1 MSDISPILLQNQDDT
16 YPTLPS
22 TVPDSQVPVNA
33 VQDHFQL
40 LSPVVPLA
48 ANAVHKVLD
57 KIMSQ
62 VEDNATQVLSPSLFK
77 SLINRSRSAKL
88 SNGQEE
94 TQRTLDEGDDGHVD
108 LLSDFDQPHNQHDP
122 DLDTESVHVDF
133 SPSQSPQ
140 PLSQFPE
147 SQRFKT
153 PLTVGKKRRYNGD
166 VIDSPELPRNPLQNV
181 GHVIG
186 LSQAF
191 AATQADTSPF
201 TTNIALPSDRPSP
214 NIELRPRPVTVTSSS
229 MRMIQDFHRAST
241 EPATRYVSSR
251 QSQAEREERARIR
264 SEKDV
269 PSDADGSDDGFAD
282 SIPIAEGRKRE
293 RIKNPRA
300 AFETVSS
307 PTKKIPFT
315 LATKFSPIRQT
326 EQRPNTMLAA
336 SSQRVIHPSSP
347 QSELENDSEAETDQ
361 EDNMDIAVT
370 RSSQGYEALDGEDK
384 ENLSEVG
391 SQVPETAARLQHAL
405 IGSSLRIQDSP
416 LPRPRLNHRTPNRQ
430 FADSSQPSAVANS
443 QPSQTKKR
451 ESEHAQNPKSS
462 GRDGVEFVP
471 QSPTMSQRQIRNGVE
486 PEEDVD
492 TCASPK
498 MDSELPLIIQPSS
511 ERSQLRRRS
520 TVPETSSNERDVQH
534 TIRSG
539 HSQSGVNTSS
549 PEFDTARSRPRPSTN
564 NSQRDIDLSSP
575 PPSATPPGVKRVR
588 LEDVEAIPSPQKSQ
602 SQGASSISDLFG
614 GYHEQ
619 GEFGASQ
626 LSVRDF
632 HAAVLPPP
640 CISPLVNETRHAEL
654 DKSDDVSTQRQ
665 KTPEEQVEPVLETP
679 LMVATSTYS
688 RRTRKPS
695 TKLLSALKDKPVS
708 EKKVE
713 SSQWEI
719 VASPPRKAVPVF
731 RSIASTPKSRNPKSL
746 RKVKSL
752 KKRTPGPEV
761 IDTSIKAAQITTQVH
776 DEPAQETF
784 PTPSP
789 PSAAYESAHQVEASN
804 KALETMAR
812 KGSSTEIDNVE
823 PGSRSSAA
831 LDDTPTLSQGKQ
843 IESHPNS
850 PRDRRPQ
857 TPQVETSTDP
867 GRPTQGPPGAE
878 ATPTPSAPAAAPARV
893 APNMVFACFN
903 GKTKAYYPA
912 RCVGMAGSDTKRF
925 LIQWEGYDPQDIDEY
940 GLCSLEVRTGDLVK
954 INLEGFPKLPH
965 VVRGL
970 KKLHGEREASS
981 RTRTSPSMTDVYGH
995 DTVLVAPKQ
1004 RKSLPVEISTDS
1016 VKEVPVS
1023 ALYLDSNMWR
1033 QMKDRPYE
1041 YKLEDDLSTGLP
1053 LLGGTSTPA
1062 QRSSTPTTP
1071 TSRHR
1076 RSTFLPTA
1084 GTVPHP
1090 LHIHPPPTLHS
1101 ATSTT
1106 STTPHTSPGLFHN
1119 MAFAISHEEERK
1131 EQLELLIEQHGGKVL
1146 STSFADLV
1154 DSTTMELQSQY
1165 ANLEFAALL
1174 TDQHSRKVKYM
1185 QALALGLPCLSDKW
1199 IDACI
1204 EHVEHGSDNV
1214 SDVDDGSGDDSNT
1227 PPHPPSSIV
1236 DWHPYLLAAG
1246 KSDAL
1251 DNAIKSRC
1259 LPFGSSTVEQM
1270 VSTRPNL
1277 LGGANVVFI
1286 TGNGGSGKITKA
1298 AETAQQ
1304 HHLFFVRAMGAGV
1317 VHLHSDLKAAA
1328 VKAGLVGGDRNGGQ
1342 HPPVKYCFVQ
1352 DRAAVG
1358 AARKMLQQQEQQQQQ
1373 RWDKGKGNGKGKA
1386 TSKSVGQLRG
1396 NRSIGPNVTILCNE
1410 DIIQSLIWGQL
1421 WIQ

>member
-1 MSDISPILLQNQDDT
+1 MSPILPQNQDDT
-16 YPTLPS
+16 NPTQPS
-22 TVPDSQVPVNA
+22 TVPDSQVP
-33 VQDHFQL
+33 
-40 LSPVVPLA
+40 

-57 KIMSQ
+57 TIMSQ
-62 VEDNATQVLSPSLFK
+62 VEDNATQVLSPSHFE
-77 SLINRSRSAKL
+77 SLINRSRSARL
-88 SNGQEE
+88 PNGQQE
-94 TQRTLDEGDDGHVD
+94 TQMTLNEGDDGHVD
-108 LLSDFDQPHNQHDP
+108 LLSYFDRPHNQHDP
-122 DLDTESVHVDF
+122 DLDTEPVQVDF

-153 PLTVGKKRRYNGD
+153 PVTVGKKRRYNGD
-166 VIDSPELPRNPLQNV
+166 FVDSPELPRNPLQNV

-214 NIELRPRPVTVTSSS
+214 NIKLRPRPVTVTSSP
-229 MRMIQDFHRAST
+229 MRLISDFPRAST
-241 EPATRYVSSR
+241 EPATRYVSSKE
-251 QSQAEREERARIR
+251 SQARREKLARIQLL
-264 SEKDV
+264 KDSSSV
-269 PSDADGSDDGFAD
+269 ADGSDDEFDD
-282 SIPIAEGRKRE
+282 SISAADRRTRE
-293 RIKNPRA
+293 KNTKTKA

-307 PTKKIPFT
+307 PTKKKHSTP
-315 LATKFSPIRQT
+315 AKKPSPIRPT
-326 EQRPNTMLAA
+326 EQRPKTMLAA
-336 SSQRVIHPSSP
+336 SSHRVIHPSSP

-361 EDNMDIAVT
+361 EDNTDIAVT

-391 SQVPETAARLQHAL
+391 GQVPETTARLQHAL

-416 LPRPRLNHRTPNRQ
+416 LPRPRLNHRTSNRQ
-430 FADSSQPSAVANS
+430 FGDSSQPSAVANS

-462 GRDGVEFVP
+462 GRDGVEFVS
-471 QSPTMSQRQIRNGVE
+471 QSPTMSQT
-486 PEEDVD
+486 EEEEVN
-492 TCASPK
+492 TRALPK
-498 MDSELPLIIQPSS
+498 MDSALPHVIQPSS
-511 ERSQLRRRS
+511 QRFQLGRRS

-534 TIRSG
+534 TIRSE
-539 HSQSGVNTSS
+539 HNQSGVNTSS
-549 PEFDTARSRPRPSTN
+549 TEFDTARSRPRPSTN

-575 PPSATPPGVKRVR
+575 PPSATPPGVERVR
-588 LEDVEAIPSPQKSQ
+588 LQDVEAIQSPQKSQ
-602 SQGASSISDLFG
+602 SQGVFSISDLFG
-614 GYHEQ
+614 GDHEQ
-619 GEFGASQ
+619 GEFGGSQ
-626 LSVRDF
+626 LSVHDF
-632 HAAVLPPP
+632 HAAVSPP
-640 CISPLVNETRHAEL
+640 SPVSPSVKQTGYAEL
-654 DKSDDVSTQRQ
+654 DEADDVSTERQ
-665 KTPEEQVEPVLETP
+665 KTPQEQAEPVLETP
-679 LMVATSTYS
+679 LMVATSKYS

-708 EKKVE
+708 EKRVE
-713 SSQWEI
+713 SSRWEI
-719 VASPPRKAVPVF
+719 GASPPPKAVPVF
-731 RSIASTPKSRNPKSL
+731 RSIASTPKSGNPKSL

-761 IDTSIKAAQITTQVH
+761 IDTSTKAAQNTTQVH
-776 DEPAQETF
+776 DEPAHETV

-789 PSAAYESAHQVEASN
+789 PSAAYESAHQIEASN
-804 KALETMAR
+804 TALEPKAI
-812 KGSSTEIDNVE
+812 KGSRIETDNVE
-823 PGSRSSAA
+823 PDSRPSAA
-831 LDDTPTLSQGKQ
+831 LDHTLIRSQDKQ
-843 IESHPNS
+843 IESHTES

-867 GRPTQGPPGAE
+867 GRPTAGPPEAG
-878 ATPTPSAPAAAPARV
+878 ATPTPSAPAAAPARA

-970 KKLHGEREASS
+970 KTHHGERKASS
-981 RTRTSPSMTDVYGH
+981 GTKMSPSMTDVYGH

-1004 RKSLPVEISTDS
+1004 RKSLPVDISTDS

-1076 RSTFLPTA
+1076 RSTLLPTA

-1090 LHIHPPPTLHS
+1090 PPTLYS
-1101 ATSTT
+1101 TTSTT

-1204 EHVEHGSDNV
+1204 EHIEHGSDNV
-1214 SDVDDGSGDDSNT
+1214 REDDDDDDDDDGDSNT
-1227 PPHPPSSIV
+1227 TPHPSSTIV

-1251 DNAIKSRC
+1251 DNAIKSRS
-1259 LPFGSSTVEQM
+1259 LPFGSATVEQM
-1270 VSTRPNL
+1270 VATRPNL

-1298 AETAQQ
+1298 VETAQQ

-1328 VKAGLVGGDRNGGQ
+1328 VKAGLVGGDRNGYQ

-1358 AARKMLQQQEQQQQQ
+1358 AARKMLQQQEQQHQQQ
-1373 RWDKGKGNGKGKA
+1373 LEKGKRKGKGKG
-1386 TSKSVGQLRG
+1386 TSKSVGQLRE
-1396 NRSIGPNVTILCNE
+1396 NRSIGPSVTILCNE

-1421 WIQ
+1421 WIK